1 MGQHS
6 VTQQTS
12 SEPDKIRRWFDE
24 FFFKGGGTR
33 KCSNEVLNKTVA

>member
-1 MGQHS
+1 MGS

-12 SEPDKIRRWFDE
+12 SEPEIKYVVALTS